1 MDVAKR
7 VMDLR
12 NEAGFSKG
20 ELARRAGLAESYIGQ
35 IESKK
40 KHPTV
45 DTIFRICSGLDIT
58 IQEFFSIE
66 QDLSAL
72 PPDLHKFVTKKE
84 NRDMLRFIS
93 EMKEKGYTSEGI
105 TDILGSLQK
114 IVDDAIKGNN
124 QVSFTDV
131 QEDTDK
137 LLKDFTNKK
146 NKKSK

>member
-12 NEAGFSKG
+12 NEAGLSKG

-93 EMKEKGYTSEGI
+93 EMKEKGHSGEMIVEWLRSLKAT
-105 TDILGSLQK
+105 TDIIKQK
-114 IVDDAIKGNN
+114 YMDPVFLNTGI
-124 QVSFTDV
+124 
-131 QEDTDK
+131 DK
-137 LLKDFTNKK
+137 EAMSAYHEKK
-146 NKKSK
+146 NKKS